1 MATTNSN
8 KNSSGA
14 RINLP
19 EMEEKIYALWQE
31 ENTFAETL
39 RMSADRPQF
48 NFYDGPPFATGS
60 PHYGHLLAAAI
71 KDTICRFQTLNGRYV
86 PRKNGWDT
94 HGLPIEQ
101 LGERALGVKTAA
113 EIHQMGID
121 KFNAKCR
128 SLVLSCVDEWETII
142 PRFGRWIDFKG
153 GYKTMDFEFMNATWA
168 VFRIVFDKGLV
179 YQGLRPMPFS
189 TGCGSCLSHF
199 EAKSN
204 YQETSDPSLVVR
216 FPLTN
221 SFDVLGLPATDLLV
235 WTTTPYSLTGNIAVC
250 INQELEY
257 VLAMP
262 SEGKPVILAACAVP
276 RFKTQFGLQ
285 IVRVLRQEE
294 LQKMKYLPPFDYNNS
309 GVNTGYSDKW
319 FSILVDTYVKAD
331 SGTGI
336 VHMAP
341 GMGEDDYRVCLRDG
355 LIEQR
360 RPETI
365 PCPIDNS
372 GKLFVIGAEWSGVY
386 VKDADKQIIRDLKT
400 RGLVFDSQTIRHSYP
415 FCYRT
420 DTPLIQKAV
429 PAWFIDVHTINN
441 RMNDLNRSGIN
452 WVPESV
458 GSSRFAQWLETPHDW
473 AFGRSRFWGT
483 PVPIWTDATG
493 NEVVCISSV
502 AELESQA
509 GLEPGSIQDL
519 HMDTID
525 RIQVPSKRNPGT
537 WLTRIPDV
545 FDCWFE
551 SGAMPYG
558 KFAVENK
565 LRRGEMYD
573 IFQSLNLSSLSINTE
588 QIAILRQEFLKS
600 FPADFIGEG
609 IDQTRGW
616 FYTLL
621 VLSTILMDTTAYKN
635 VVVNG
640 HILASEQGNSD
651 RWVKMSKR
659 HKNYSSPMDAI
670 NKYGA
675 DSVRLYLLDSP
686 VSYGES
692 LKFNESGVLDK
703 GKFLVQWYN
712 CYQFLEQEIRML
724 HKTASHGAGGFDIR
738 PTNQVYD
745 HWILGQLL
753 DFITRTTDAYAKYE
767 LNRVIP
773 MLLEFES
780 LFSKW
785 YINLS
790 KTKIK
795 GASGLVPQ
803 LESLSTLWTVLHV
816 FSVVMSPVCPFMSET
831 IYRGLLGL
839 VGENSAAVQT
849 LPKSVHH
856 SFDDDRT
863 YPKSVHQMLLAD
875 IIPVIK
881 QQYNQVMA
889 KQADSL
895 VAVVMSVR
903 ALKTQLGQSARLRS
917 NQLVIRA
924 VIPEF
929 LDNVR
934 GLDTELRTAIKVSE
948 VCYAR
953 LDLDDLNSLTVKF
966 NISEINKLARAKSRG
981 VLAELSQVPITEIL
995 GRTELVVDGLSIPS
1009 SMWSVCPKTSASV
1022 CPRKETNTNDNE
1034 FVSDYLVANR
1044 VMISL
1049 SRTTYMTPCEIAL
1062 EDLLKDIQ
1070 RAKKTAGLRPENICD
1085 IYIRCYLDGLT
1096 DLFLAEQEYVDE
1108 RLRSRIIINQL
1119 PSWTIW
1125 NTHRY
1130 IGSMTGLRDGFR
1142 TWSYDIYC
1150 EGASKFRTP
1159 ESIISA

>member
-1 MATTNSN
+1 MSTTT
-8 KNSSGA
+8 SSSVSVGT

-19 EMEEKIYALWQE
+19 EMEEKIYRQWQD

-39 RMSADRPQF
+39 RMSSARPQY

-113 EIHQMGID
+113 EIHKMGID
-121 KFNAKCR
+121 KFNDTCR
-128 SLVLSCVDEWETII
+128 GLVLSCAAEWEEII
-142 PRFGRWIDFKG
+142 PRFGRWIDFAG

-168 VFRIVFDKGLV
+168 VFRTIHDKGLV

-216 FPLTN
+216 FPVSN
-221 SFDVLGLPATDLLV
+221 SFAVLGLPAVDLLV
-235 WTTTPYSLTGNIAVC
+235 WTTTPYSLCGNIAVC
-250 INQELEY
+250 INPELEY
-257 VLAMP
+257 VLAML
-262 SEGKPVILAACAVP
+262 SAGNPVILAKSAVP
-276 RFKTQFGLQ
+276 RFETQFGLQ
-285 IVRVLRQEE
+285 IVRILSQEE
-294 LQKMKYLPPFDYNNS
+294 LLVMKYVPPFDYNNS
-309 GVNTGYSDKW
+309 GLNPGYSTVW
-319 FSILVDTYVKAD
+319 FSVLQDTYVKAD

-341 GMGEDDYRVCLRDG
+341 GMGEDDYRVCLREK
-355 LIEQR
+355 LIDQR

-372 GKLFVIGAEWSGVY
+372 GKLSIAGAEWSGVF
-386 VKDADKQIIRDLKT
+386 VKDADKLIIRDLKT
-400 RGLVFDSQTIRHSYP
+400 RRLVFDYQTIRHSYP

-429 PAWFIDVHTINN
+429 SAWFIDVHTINS
-441 RMNDLNRSGIN
+441 RMNDLNSSGIN
-452 WVPESV
+452 WVPSSV
-458 GSSRFAQWLETPHDW
+458 GSARFAQWLETPHDW

-483 PVPIWTDATG
+483 PVPIWTDSTG
-493 NEVVCISSV
+493 DEVVCISSV
-502 AELESQA
+502 AELESLA
-509 GLEPGSIQDL
+509 GLAPGSIQDL

-525 RIQVPSKRNPGT
+525 QIRMPSKQNPGT

-558 KFAVENK
+558 KFAVEHK
-565 LRRGEMYD
+565 LRRGEMYE
-573 IFQSLNLSSLSINTE
+573 IFQSLNLPSSNSE
-588 QIAILRQEFLKS
+588 PCDSLRQEFLKS

-621 VLSTILMDTTAYKN
+621 VLSTILMDNTAYKN

-640 HILASEQGNSD
+640 HILAADPGANGK
-651 RWVKMSKR
+651 WVKMSKR
-659 HKNYSSPMDAI
+659 HKNYSSPMEAI

-686 VSYGES
+686 VSHGES
-692 LKFNESGVLDK
+692 LKFNEPGVLDK
-703 GKFLVQWYN
+703 GKFLAQWYN
-712 CYQFLEQEIRML
+712 CYQFLEQEVRML
-724 HKTASHGAGGFDIR
+724 FKTAPLGQRFALR

-745 HWILGQLL
+745 HWILGRLL
-753 DFITRTTDAYAKYE
+753 DFTTQTTDAYARYE
-767 LNRVIP
+767 LSRVVP
-773 MLLEFES
+773 MLLEFEA

-795 GASGLVPQ
+795 GSCGLEEQ
-803 LESLSTLWTVLHV
+803 LDSLSTLWTVLHTFAV
-816 FSVVMSPVCPFMSET
+816 LMSPVCPFMSET
-831 IYRGLLGL
+831 IYRGLIGL
-839 VGENSAAVQT
+839 IGDNSDSGQT
-849 LPKSVHH
+849 H
-856 SFDDDRT
+856 
-863 YPKSVHQMLLAD
+863 PKSVHQVLLAD
-875 IIPVIK
+875 IIPQVRK
-881 QQYNQVMA
+881 QYNPIMA
-889 KQADSL
+889 QQADSL
-895 VAVVMSVR
+895 VAVVMSAR

-924 VIPEF
+924 ADSGF

-934 GLDTELRTAIKVSE
+934 GLESELRTAIKVSE
-948 VCYAR
+948 VSYAR
-953 LDLDDLNSLTVKF
+953 LDLSDPNSLTVKF
-966 NISEINKLARAKSRG
+966 NTGEISKLARAKSRT
-981 VLAELSQVPITEIL
+981 VLAELSRFPITEIL
-995 GRTELVVDGLSIPS
+995 GMTELVVDGLSIPS
-1009 SMWSVCPKTSASV
+1009 SMWSVCP
-1022 CPRKETNTNDNE
+1022 RIDTNSGDTE
-1034 FVSDYLVANR
+1034 FAADYLVADQA
-1044 VMISL
+1044 MICL
-1049 SRTTYMTPCEIAL
+1049 SKETNMSTAEIAL

-1070 RAKKTAGLRPENICD
+1070 RAKKAAGLRPENMCD
-1085 IYIRCYLDGLT
+1085 IYIRCHLAGLT

-1108 RLRSRIIINQL
+1108 RLRSRVILNQL
-1119 PSWTIW
+1119 PNWTIW

-1130 IGSMTGLRDGFR
+1130 IGSMTGLRDGAR
-1142 TWSYDIYC
+1142 TWAYDMYC
-1150 EGASKFRTP
+1150 EGPAEFHTYD
-1159 ESIISA
+1159 SIIRA

>member
-1 MATTNSN
+1 MSTNSV
-8 KNSSGA
+8 SGK
-14 RINLP
+14 INLP
-19 EMEEKIYALWQE
+19 EMEEKIYTLWQS
-31 ENTFAETL
+31 ENTFAETIK
-39 RMSADRPQF
+39 MSVDRPQF

-101 LGERALGVKTAA
+101 LGERALGVKTAT

-128 SLVLSCVDEWETII
+128 SLVLSCAAEWETII
-142 PRFGRWIDFKG
+142 PRFGRWIDFAG

-168 VFRIVFDKGLV
+168 VFRTVFDKGLV

-204 YQETSDPSLVVR
+204 YQETNDPSLVVR
-216 FPLTN
+216 FPLIN
-221 SFDVLGLPATDLLV
+221 SFDVLGLPNIDLLV

-250 INQELEY
+250 INPELEY

-262 SEGKPVILAACAVP
+262 SEGHLVILAAAAVP
-276 RFKTQFGLQ
+276 RFETVFGLQ
-285 IVRVLRQEE
+285 VIRTITQEE
-294 LQKMKYLPPFDYNNS
+294 LRVMKYSPPFDYNNP
-309 GVNTGYSDKW
+309 GVSHVYSDKW
-319 FSILVDTYVKAD
+319 FTILMDTYVKAD

-341 GMGEDDYRVCLRDG
+341 GMGEDDYRVCLRYG
-355 LIEQR
+355 LIDQR

-372 GKLFVIGAEWSGVY
+372 GHMTVPDCEWSEKF
-386 VKDADKQIIRDLKT
+386 VKDADKLIIRDLKS
-400 RGLVFDSQTIRHSYP
+400 RGLVFDSQTIHHSYP

-429 PAWFIDVHTINN
+429 PAWFIDVHTINT
-441 RMNDLNRSGIN
+441 RMNNLNRTGIN
-452 WVPESV
+452 WVPASV
-458 GSSRFAQWLETPHDW
+458 GSARFAQWLETPHDW

-483 PVPIWTDATG
+483 PVPIWTDAACD
-493 NEVVCISSV
+493 EVVCISSV
-502 AELESQA
+502 AELESLA

-525 RIQVPSKRNPGT
+525 RIRVPSKLVPGT

-558 KFAVENK
+558 KFAVEHK
-565 LRRGEMYD
+565 LRCGEMYE
-573 IFQSLNLSSLSINTE
+573 IFQSMNMPEHATPSTMKLQE
-588 QIAILRQEFLKS
+588 EFLKS

-621 VLSTILMDTTAYKN
+621 VLSTILMDNTAYRN

-640 HILASEQGNSD
+640 HILAADPRANGK
-651 RWVKMSKR
+651 WVKMSKR

-686 VSYGES
+686 VSHGES
-692 LKFNESGVLDK
+692 LKFNEPGVLDK

-712 CYQFLEQEIRML
+712 CYQFLEQEIRMFQ
-724 HKTASHGAGGFDIR
+724 KTSFGPGGNEFEIR

-745 HWILGQLL
+745 HWILGRLL
-753 DFITRTTDAYAKYE
+753 DFVNKTTDAYARYE
-767 LNRVIP
+767 LSRVIP
-773 MLLEFES
+773 MMLEFEA

-795 GASGLVPQ
+795 GACGKEPQ
-803 LESLSTLWTVLHV
+803 FESLSTLWTVLHV
-816 FSVVMSPVCPFMSET
+816 FAVVMSPVCPFMSET
-831 IYRGLLGL
+831 IYRGLIEL
-839 VGENSAAVQT
+839 VGNTYHQT
-849 LPKSVHH
+849 A
-856 SFDDDRT
+856 
-863 YPKSVHQMLLAD
+863 PKSVHQVLLKD
-875 IIPVIK
+875 IIPQI
-881 QQYNQVMA
+881 QSQYDPVLA
-889 KQADSL
+889 AQADSL
-895 VAVVMSVR
+895 VAVVMSTR

-924 VIPEF
+924 VDSGF

-934 GLDTELRTAIKVSE
+934 CLEAEIRTAIKVSN
-948 VCYAR
+948 VSYAR
-953 LDLDDLNSLTVKF
+953 LDLSDPNSLAVKF
-966 NISEINKLARAKSRG
+966 NTIEINKLSRAKSQT
-981 VLAELSQVPITEIL
+981 VLAKLSKLTAQDVL
-995 GRTELVVDGLSIPS
+995 GRNELVVNEIIIPCSAWEVYPNVTNGNSLEAQTCVPKNEMVSIYRADDRI
-1009 SMWSVCPKTSASV
+1009 MV
-1022 CPRKETNTNDNE
+1022 
-1034 FVSDYLVANR
+1034 
-1044 VMISL
+1044 SL
-1049 SRTTYMTPCEIAL
+1049 SRETSMSAAEIAL
-1062 EDLLKDIQ
+1062 ADLLKDIQ

-1085 IYIRCYLDGLT
+1085 IYIRCHLTGLT
-1096 DLFLAEQEYVDE
+1096 DLFQTEQEYVDE
-1108 RLRSRIIINQL
+1108 RLRCRIHLNQL

-1130 IGSMTGLRDGFR
+1130 IGSMTGLGNGCKV
-1142 TWSYDIYC
+1142 WSYDIYL
-1150 EGASKFRTP
+1150 EGPVAFRTP
-1159 ESIISA
+1159 ESIIQA

>member
-1 MATTNSN
+1 MNNMATTNSN
-8 KNSSGA
+8 AVTGT

-31 ENTFAETL
+31 EDTFAETL
-39 RMSADRPQF
+39 RMSESRPQF

-101 LGERALGVKTAA
+101 LGERALGVKTAS

-128 SLVLSCVDEWETII
+128 SLVLSCAEEWETII
-142 PRFGRWIDFKG
+142 PRFGRWIDFAG

-168 VFRIVFDKGLV
+168 VFRTVFDKGLV

-204 YQETSDPSLVVR
+204 YQETSDPSLVIR

-221 SFDVLGLPATDLLV
+221 SFDVLGLPAVDLLV

-250 INQELEY
+250 INPELEY
-257 VLAMP
+257 ILAMP
-262 SEGKPVILAACAVP
+262 SEGHPVILAAAAVS
-276 RFKTQFGLQ
+276 RFETQFGLQ
-285 IVRVLRQEE
+285 TIRVLKQEE
-294 LQKMKYLPPFDYNNS
+294 LQVMKYQPPYDYNNS
-309 GVNTGYSDKW
+309 GVNSGYSDKW
-319 FSILVDTYVKAD
+319 FGVLADTYVKAD

-355 LIEQR
+355 LIDQR
-360 RPETI
+360 RPESI

-372 GKLFVIGAEWSGVY
+372 GKLSVAGAEWSGVF

-400 RGLVFDSQTIRHSYP
+400 RGLVFDYQTIRHSYP

-429 PAWFIDVHTINN
+429 PAWFIDVHTINK
-441 RMNDLNRSGIN
+441 RMNDLNSTGIN
-452 WVPESV
+452 WVPSSV
-458 GSSRFAQWLETPHDW
+458 GSARFAQWLETPHDW

-483 PVPIWTDATG
+483 PVPIWTDPTG
-493 NEVVCISSV
+493 DEVICISSV
-502 AELESQA
+502 AELESLA
-509 GLEPGSIQDL
+509 CLEPGSIQDL

-525 RIQVPSKRNPGT
+525 RIRLPSKRVPGT

-558 KFAVENK
+558 KFAVEHK

-573 IFQSLNLSSLSINTE
+573 IFQSINSSSGTNNSEPISGLH
-588 QIAILRQEFLKS
+588 QEFLRS

-621 VLSTILMDTTAYKN
+621 VLSTILMDSTAYKN

-640 HILASEQGNSD
+640 HILAADPGANG

-659 HKNYSSPMDAI
+659 HKNYSSPLDAI

-686 VSYGES
+686 VSHGES
-692 LKFNESGVLDK
+692 LKFNEPGVLDK
-703 GKFLVQWYN
+703 GKFLAQWYN

-724 HKTASHGAGGFDIR
+724 LKTVSAGQGGFTIQ

-745 HWILGQLL
+745 HWILGRLL
-753 DFITRTTDAYAKYE
+753 EFTTRATEAYSRYE

-773 MLLEFES
+773 MLLEFEA

-795 GASGLVPQ
+795 GAFGLEPQ

-816 FSVVMSPVCPFMSET
+816 FAVVMSPVCPFMSEI
-831 IYRGLLGL
+831 IYRGLVGL
-839 VGENSAAVQT
+839 VANNSGT
-849 LPKSVHH
+849 LP
-856 SFDDDRT
+856 T
-863 YPKSVHQMLLAD
+863 YPKSVHQILLAD
-875 IIPVIK
+875 IIPQVSM
-881 QQYNQVMA
+881 QYNAVMA

-895 VAVVMSVR
+895 VAVVMSAR

-924 VIPEF
+924 AIPEF
-929 LDNVR
+929 SDNVH
-934 GLDTELRTAIKVSE
+934 GLESELRTAIKVSE
-948 VCYAR
+948 VSYTR
-953 LDLDDLNSLTVKF
+953 LDLSDPNSLTVKF
-966 NISEINKLARAKSRG
+966 NTCEISKLARAKAKD
-981 VLAELSQVPITEIL
+981 VLAELSRLPVTEIIGL
-995 GRTELVVDGLSIPS
+995 PELVVDGIIIPS
-1009 SMWSVCPKTSASV
+1009 SMWSVCPRTDNLSSA
-1022 CPRKETNTNDNE
+1022 KEFAT
-1034 FVSDYLVANR
+1034 DYLVADQA
-1044 VMISL
+1044 MICL
-1049 SRTTYMTPCEIAL
+1049 SRDTNMSAAEIVL

-1070 RAKKTAGLRPENICD
+1070 RAKKAAGLRPENICN
-1085 IYIRCYLDGLT
+1085 IYIRCHFAGLT
-1096 DLFLAEQEYVDE
+1096 DLFLTEQEYVDE
-1108 RLRSRIIINQL
+1108 RLRSRVILNQL

-1130 IGSMTGLRDGFR
+1130 IGSMTGLSNGVKS
-1142 TWSYDIYC
+1142 WAYDMYC
-1150 EGASKFRTP
+1150 EGPIEFRTP
-1159 ESIISA
+1159 ESIIRA

>member
-1 MATTNSN
+1 MAATTTT
-8 KNSSGA
+8 SSSVSPGT

-19 EMEEKIYALWQE
+19 EMEEKIYRQWQTE
-31 ENTFAETL
+31 DTFAETL
-39 RMSADRPQF
+39 AMSSTRQQF

-101 LGERALGVKTAA
+101 LGEKALGVKTAA
-113 EIHQMGID
+113 DIHTLGID
-121 KFNAKCR
+121 KFNDTCR
-128 SLVLSCVDEWETII
+128 GLVLSCAKEWEEII
-142 PRFGRWIDFKG
+142 PRFGRWIDFAG

-168 VFRIVFDKGLV
+168 VFRTVFDKGLV

-204 YQETSDPSLVVR
+204 YQDTSDPSLVVR
-216 FPLTN
+216 FPVSN
-221 SFDVLGLPATDLLV
+221 SFAVLGLPAVDLLV

-250 INQELEY
+250 INPELEY

-262 SEGKPVILAACAVP
+262 SDGNPVILASTATP
-276 RFKTQFGLQ
+276 RFTAEFGLQ
-285 IVRVLRQEE
+285 ILRVVCQDELRQ
-294 LQKMKYLPPFDYNNS
+294 MKYQAPFEYNNL
-309 GVNTGYSDKW
+309 GVNLGYSVGW
-319 FSILVDTYVKAD
+319 FSVLCDTYVKAD

-355 LIEQR
+355 LINPR

-365 PCPIDNS
+365 PCQIDNS
-372 GKLFVIGAEWSGVY
+372 GRLSIGGCASEWNGTY
-386 VKDADKQIIRDLKT
+386 VKDADRLIIRDLRD
-400 RGLVFDSQTIRHSYP
+400 RGLVFDSRTIRHNYP

-429 PAWFIDVHTINN
+429 GAWFIDVHTINS
-441 RMNDLNRSGIN
+441 RMNELNSTGIN
-452 WVPESV
+452 WVPSSV
-458 GSSRFAQWLETPHDW
+458 GSARFAQWLETPHDW

-493 NEVVCISSV
+493 DEVVCISSI
-502 AELESQA
+502 AELESLA
-509 GLEPGSIQDL
+509 GLEPGSVHDL

-525 RIQVPSKRNPGT
+525 CIRIPSRQNPGT

-558 KFAVENK
+558 KFAVEHK
-565 LRRGEMYD
+565 LRRGEMYE
-573 IFQSLNLSSLSINTE
+573 IFQSLNLPSTNPEPCDS
-588 QIAILRQEFLKS
+588 LRQEFLKS

-621 VLSTILMDTTAYKN
+621 VLSTILMDNTAYKN

-640 HILASEQGNSD
+640 HILAADASANGK
-651 RWVKMSKR
+651 WVKMSKR

-675 DSVRLYLLDSP
+675 DSIRLYLLDSP
-686 VSYGES
+686 VSHGEA
-692 LKFNESGVLDK
+692 LRFNEAGVQDK
-703 GKFLVQWYN
+703 GRFLVQWYN
-712 CYQFLEQEIRML
+712 CFQFLEQEIRML
-724 HKTASHGAGGFDIR
+724 QMQR
-738 PTNQVYD
+738 PDTKFQILATNQVYD
-745 HWILGQLL
+745 HWILGRLL
-753 DFITRTTDAYAKYE
+753 EFTTRATDAYARYE
-767 LNRVIP
+767 LSRVIP
-773 MLLEFES
+773 MMLEFED

-795 GASGLVPQ
+795 GAGGLEPQ

-816 FSVVMSPVCPFMSET
+816 FAVVMSPVCPFMSET
-831 IYRGLLGL
+831 IYHGLIGL
-839 VGENSAAVQT
+839 SVGSGD
-849 LPKSVHH
+849 K
-856 SFDDDRT
+856 
-863 YPKSVHQMLLAD
+863 YPKSVHQVLLSD
-875 IIPVIK
+875 IIPQI
-881 QQYNQVMA
+881 QAQYDPIQA
-889 KQADSL
+889 AQADSL
-895 VAVVMSVR
+895 VSVVMSAR
-903 ALKTQLGQSARLRS
+903 TLKTQLGQSARLRS

-924 VIPEF
+924 ADCVF

-934 GLDTELRTAIKVSE
+934 GLEAELRTAIKVST
-948 VCYAR
+948 VSYAR
-953 LDLDDLNSLTVKF
+953 LDLDDPNSLLVKF
-966 NISEINKLARAKSRG
+966 NTGEISKLARAKSRT
-981 VLAELSQVPITEIL
+981 VLAELGKLTARDVL
-995 GRTELVVDGLSIPS
+995 GHSELVINDVIIPS
-1009 SMWSVCPKTSASV
+1009 TAWDVY
-1022 CPRKETNTNDNE
+1022 PRTTTTATDTNTAGAAGAVDDL
-1034 FVSDYLVANR
+1034 VSIYRADDRA
-1044 VMISL
+1044 MISL
-1049 SRTTYMTPCEIAL
+1049 SRETNMSAAELAL

-1070 RAKKTAGLRPENICD
+1070 RAKKAAGLRPENVCD
-1085 IYIRCYLDGLT
+1085 IYIRCRLPGLT
-1096 DLFLAEQEYVDE
+1096 DLFLSESEYVDE
-1108 RLRSRIIINQL
+1108 RLRSRVILNQL

-1125 NTHRY
+1125 STHRP
-1130 IGSMTGLRDGFR
+1130 IASASASITGLQTGARD
-1142 TWSYDIYC
+1142 WSYDMYL
-1150 EGASKFRTP
+1150 EGPVEFRTP
-1159 ESIISA
+1159 ESIILA